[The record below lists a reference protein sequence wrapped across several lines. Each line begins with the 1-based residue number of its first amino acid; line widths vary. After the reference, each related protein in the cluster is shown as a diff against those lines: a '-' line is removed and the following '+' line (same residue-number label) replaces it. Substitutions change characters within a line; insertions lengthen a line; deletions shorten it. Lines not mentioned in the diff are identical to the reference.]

1 MQHEAFLTFIYKTI
15 LAYSQYQEYIE
26 QKLQGKMVKDKV
38 MEGFLISKDYFNYWK
53 KYSDYDD
60 LKNLV
65 QYNSY
70 QNIRPTLYKYR
81 KSNKYQSY
89 QSDAQQIIFKSPEEL
104 YRAVKKENK
113 SYILIDSKFW
123 RLICTDKG
131 LKERGGVRFSL
142 NKNTIT
148 FYFNEFDYCQIIT
161 NDNII
166 DSSKEIKSTGFDV
179 VRQSDKE
186 EKELE
191 KLLLLYAYEQ
201 EMKSKINNLTYK
213 ENEFNVYYLISKE
226 WISQYKKY
234 YHYNEICNMIQK
246 KDELKM
252 LLSRGL
258 EEAKR
263 NIYQALKHISFKDK
277 SMKKDFP
284 EELKNNNTF
293 LCERE
298 DALINKK
305 FNVSYWRNFELVNEE
320 IKNLFMHSEAHA
332 YDFDSVSDA
341 ICLITCGKVIINI
354 SKDDYNQNAYACE
367 IGTISNSNMLFNE
380 EYIFRYDNEEVMSEN
395 LSFAT
400 QDFLEFQKNY
410 LNMDS
415 DFECEL
421 LSKEGS
427 ACGIGYKIPPH
438 DDLVQIN
445 NK

>member
-1 MQHEAFLTFIYKTI
+1 MQHEAVLTFIYKTI

-38 MEGFLISKDYFNYWK
+38 IEGYLISKAYFNYWK
-53 KYSDYDD
+53 KYSDYED

-65 QYNSY
+65 QCNSY

-89 QSDAQQIIFKSPEEL
+89 QEDAQQIIFKSPEEL

-123 RLICTDKG
+123 RLICADKG

-161 NDNII
+161 KDNII
-166 DSSKEIKSTGFDV
+166 DSSKEMKSTGFDV

-201 EMKSKINNLTYK
+201 EMKDKINNLTYK
-213 ENEFNVYYLISKE
+213 ENEFNIYYLISKE

-252 LLSRGL
+252 LLNRGL
-258 EEAKR
+258 EEAKK

-277 SMKKDFP
+277 SIKKDFP

-298 DALINKK
+298 DALISKK
-305 FNVSYWRNFELVNEE
+305 FNVSYWKNFELVNEE
-320 IKNLFMHSEAHA
+320 IKNMFMHSEAHG

-341 ICLITCGKVIINI
+341 ICLITCGKVIINV
-354 SKDDYNQNAYACE
+354 SKDDYNENAYACE
-367 IGTISNSNMLFNE
+367 IGTICNSNMLFNE

-427 ACGIGYKIPPH
+427 TCGIGYKIPPH

>member
-38 MEGFLISKDYFNYWK
+38 MEGYLISKDYFNYWK
-53 KYSDYDD
+53 KYSDFDD

-65 QYNSY
+65 QCNSY

-81 KSNKYQSY
+81 KSNKYQNY
-89 QSDAQQIIFKSPEEL
+89 QADAQQIIFKSPEEL

-123 RLICTDKG
+123 RLICADKG

-166 DSSKEIKSTGFDV
+166 DSSKEMKSTGFDV

-201 EMKSKINNLTYK
+201 EMKDKINNLTYK
-213 ENEFNVYYLISKE
+213 ENEFNIYYLISKE

-252 LLSRGL
+252 LLNRGL
-258 EEAKR
+258 EEAKK

-277 SMKKDFP
+277 SIKKDFP

-298 DALINKK
+298 DALISKK
-305 FNVSYWRNFELVNEE
+305 FNVSYWKNFELVNEE
-320 IKNLFMHSEAHA
+320 IKNMFMHSEAHG

-341 ICLITCGKVIINI
+341 ICLITCGKVIINV
-354 SKDDYNQNAYACE
+354 SKDDYNENAYACE
-367 IGTISNSNMLFNE
+367 IGTICNSNMLFNE

-427 ACGIGYKIPPH
+427 TCGIGYKIPPH